1 MTILDDD
8 LEYRRNYSPEIDKS
22 YTGSSYQQLR
32 QAPQQSPK
40 HYGGNESASS
50 MKQKPVQRQ
59 TIHPEVQKW
68 FSSPDTKASG
78 RITAKE
84 LQAAFET
91 FQGKH
96 FSDGACKFVVRLFDL
111 DKNGGLDVR
120 EFEQLYSYVKEWV
133 NAFNS
138 YDRERSGFLDETEL
152 DYALK
157 QLDINFSP
165 EFIKFLITRS
175 DPNAR
180 KMSLDQFIVTCV
192 QIQRFTTEFKARD
205 ENFAGSIT
213 VRYEDFLEM
222 ILRWVSV

>member
-1 MTILDDD
+1 MTD
-8 LEYRRNYSPEIDKS
+8 RSK
-22 YTGSSYQQLR
+22 
-32 QAPQQSPK
+32 PK
-40 HYGGNESASS
+40 HYGESPSAS
-50 MKQKPVQRQ
+50 KVTKPVQRLPP
-59 TIHPEVQKW
+59 IHPEVQKW
-68 FSSPDTKASG
+68 FASVDNKATG

-84 LQAAFET
+84 LQQAFEV
-91 FQGKH
+91 FQGRH

-120 EFEQLYSYVKEWV
+120 EFETLYTYVKEWV

-157 QLDINFSP
+157 QLDIHFSP

-180 KMSLDQFIVTCV
+180 KVSLDQFIVTCV

-205 ENFAGSIT
+205 ENFAGAIT

-222 ILRWVSV
+222 ILRCL